1 MRPGQPVLSRSE
13 RPVFPADLF
22 LSEHFL
28 LQARLL
34 RKQAYPALFPERFPP
49 VRWSAVF
56 LWERWFPEPLF
67 PGLPSSAPALL
78 TLTGCSFWI
87 PFRLSDSKEPD
98 LRL

>member
-22 LSEHFL
+22 LSVHFL
-28 LQARLL
+28 LLARQL

-49 VRWSAVF
+49 VRGVF
-56 LWERWFPEPLF
+56 LRERLFPEPLF

-78 TLTGCSFWI
+78 PPPDCSFWT
-87 PFRLSDSKEPD
+87 PFRLSDNKEPD

>member
-28 LQARLL
+28 LRARLL
-34 RKQAYPALFPERFPP
+34 RKQAYPALFPEPFPP
-49 VRWSAVF
+49 VRWFAVF
-56 LWERWFPEPLF
+56 LWERLFPE
-67 PGLPSSAPALL
+67 LPSSAPALL
-78 TLTGCSFWI
+78 TLPGCSFWI

>member
-22 LSEHFL
+22 LSVHFL
-28 LQARLL
+28 LRARLL

-49 VRWSAVF
+49 VRWFAVF
-56 LWERWFPEPLF
+56 LWEPLF
-67 PGLPSSAPALL
+67 PGLPSSAPALFSL
-78 TLTGCSFWI
+78 SGCSFWI